1 MLVSLL
7 ISLVSLVSV
16 NSDSSVKDKGRI
28 EKDSLLK
35 VYEQIQNK
43 PNKNKLVDEI
53 NNIAYKIYPSDYLKS
68 FEIARKA
75 LILSQKSN
83 YQKGKAEALHILGIS
98 FNYSENYVIANQYQ
112 DQSIKIAGVIDDKEL
127 LARAYNAKGL
137 AQYRL
142 NNFERSQQFYNSAL
156 YNIRKIKVKHQFEGA
171 ILHNIASLLDKEGKS
186 EQAILMYNEAIEIN
200 KSNKNKLWLGQ
211 NYYEKAIALKN
222 LLKYNEAVELSKM
235 AFQISKEIDDVR
247 LMVNNLNFIANI
259 HINFDE
265 FKKAEE
271 LLNTAAK
278 LSVANKLTKTRLQII
293 KSQSRLAEKQQ
304 KFKQA
309 FEFQKSYNLLYDSVY
324 NADRFKQLDE
334 FRSYFEAEQKQ
345 KENTYLLKSN
355 LSQEIKIQNK
365 NYFIFLI
372 FLLLSLSI
380 YLTYLIYKNGRK
392 IVRSNQGL
400 VKQYEEINLQK
411 QKLEELNQLKNKF
424 FSIISHD
431 LRSPLLSLKGMFIFF
446 ENSEFDES
454 ELRIFMRE
462 LENNFKNTSNLVD
475 NLLIWAKSQMQGE
488 SLEKKRIDICKI
500 TDENISLLK
509 IQHKCKNLK
518 FSNHLESCFAY
529 ADEETMNV
537 VIRNLLNNACKFTP
551 DGGEI
556 TIRSKKDEL
565 KLIVCI
571 KDTGVGMTEEQIK
584 QVANHQFYTTRGT
597 KSEKGTGLGLMLCD
611 EFIKKNNGEF
621 CIESEKGKGSS
632 FYFSLPLSN

>member
-1 MLVSLL
+1 MLVSFL
-7 ISLVSLVSV
+7 ISLVSLVFI

-43 PNKNKLVDEI
+43 PYEIKLVDEI
-53 NNIAYKIYPSDYLKS
+53 NSIATKIYPSDYLKS
-68 FEIARKA
+68 FEIAKKA

-83 YQKGKAEALHILGIS
+83 YQKGKAEAFHILGIS
-98 FNYSENYVIANQYQ
+98 FNYNENYDIANQYQ
-112 DQSIKIAGVIDDKEL
+112 DQSIKIAAVIDDKEL
-127 LARAYNAKGL
+127 LSRAYNAKGL
-137 AQYRL
+137 AQFSL
-142 NNFERSQQFYNSAL
+142 NNFDQSQQFFNIAL
-156 YNIRKIKVKHQFEGA
+156 YNIRRIKVKHQLEGV
-171 ILHNIASLLDKEGKS
+171 ILHNIAALLDKEGKS
-186 EQAILMYNEAIEIN
+186 EKAILMYNQAIEIN
-200 KSNKNKLWLGQ
+200 KLNRNKLCLGQ

-222 LLKYNEAVELSKM
+222 LLKYNEAIKLSKM
-235 AFQISKEIDDVR
+235 AFQISGEIDDVR

-271 LLNTAAK
+271 LLNTGSK
-278 LSVANKLTKTRLQII
+278 LSIANKLTKTRLQII
-293 KSQSRLAEKQQ
+293 KSQSLLAEKQQ

-309 FEFQKSYNLLYDSVY
+309 IEFQKSYNLLYDSVY

-334 FRSYFEAEQKQ
+334 FRSFFEAEQKQ
-345 KENTYLLKSN
+345 NTNLLESN

-365 NYFIFLI
+365 NYLIFLI

-380 YLTYLIYKNGRK
+380 YLTYLIYKNSRK
-392 IVRSNQGL
+392 IGRSNQVL
-400 VKQYEEINLQK
+400 IKQYEEINFHKLE
-411 QKLEELNQLKNKF
+411 LEELNQLKNKF

-446 ENSEFDES
+446 ENSEFNEN
-454 ELRIFMRE
+454 ELRIFMQE

-488 SLEKKRIDICKI
+488 RLEKKRINICEI

-509 IQHKCKNLK
+509 IQHKNKKLK
-518 FSNHLESCFAY
+518 FSNHLEFCYAY
-529 ADEETMNV
+529 ADEETMKV

-556 TIRSKKDEL
+556 TISAKKDKL
-565 KLIVCI
+565 KLIICI
-571 KDTGVGMTEEQIK
+571 KDTGVGMTKEQIK
-584 QVANHQFYTTRGT
+584 QVSKYQFYSTKGT

-621 CIESEKGKGSS
+621 CIESEEGKGSS
-632 FYFSLPLSN
+632 FYFSLPLTN